1 MPWSQVLGSKEKNPM
16 PDARDCLLQ
25 AAELLELTELL
36 ICILETSN
44 RGVVVRFAVT
54 ELKALRE
61 AVALLNVS
69 MP

>member
-1 MPWSQVLGSKEKNPM
+1 M

-25 AAELLELTELL
+25 AAELLELAEHLV
-36 ICILETSN
+36 CILETGD

-54 ELKALRE
+54 ELKSVGE